1 MSTTAA
7 ISHADTSA
15 RIRPATPA
23 DADQL
28 FALVEQLGIGDVPL
42 RDSFDLAFA
51 GAVTDSS
58 DHILLVADSNG
69 SVVGYALA
77 TIARLLYTNGETA
90 QLQELVVD
98 ATAAGSGYGS
108 QLVSAV
114 ERECIARGVT
124 QLTVASI
131 LRAATFYER
140 LDYRSTADYLKKS
153 FLHD

>member
-7 ISHADTSA
+7 TSRADATA
-15 RIRPATPA
+15 RIRPATPG

-28 FALVEQLGIGDVPL
+28 FSLVEQLGIGDIPL
-42 RDSFDLAFA
+42 RVSFDQALA
-51 GAVTDSS
+51 GVVTDSS
-58 DHILLVADSNG
+58 DHILLVAEQG
-69 SVVGYALA
+69 ETVVGYALA

-98 ATAAGSGYGS
+98 ASVAGRGFGS

-114 ERECIARGVT
+114 ERECISRGVT

-131 LRAATFYER
+131 LRGASFYER